1 MKKLL
6 PYILLVI
13 LILVTGTLF
22 FNRKASKFFDARVTL
37 QYNSTKPYGS
47 SVFYSC
53 LPLLLNN
60 ATVKLNKDEPSN
72 WYYGNDSLLNN
83 NVLIILTKKFN
94 PSETEL
100 LILEKFAKAGNDIF
114 ISCLEMNT
122 ESRNYFGIQ
131 LMNNST
137 YNYFETEDSLVIT
150 LQQPAFTKDTNY
162 TYPGYFTYSYFHH
175 VNEKKLLNLGTTAF
189 NKPNFLKASIGS
201 GNIYL
206 HSNPFAFTNYFLL
219 NKNNK
224 NYIEK
229 AFALFPSN
237 TKKIIWDEYFLLK
250 RETFSQNQQDEQPN
264 SLRVLMSYPSFKW
277 AFWLMMA
284 LIALYLLLETK
295 RSQRYIP
302 ILSKPKNE
310 SLDFI
315 QTIGKLY
322 FEKQD
327 HINLA
332 QKMAT
337 YFLEHVRSKYF
348 INTSVLNNEFVQKLS
363 GKSGYSADA
372 IKEIIR
378 SIYEIQN
385 SNTNISQTQLAN
397 YYKQFKNFYKN
408 TV

>member
-1 MKKLL
+1 MKKQL

-13 LILVTGTLF
+13 LILVAGTIF
-22 FNRKASKFFDARVTL
+22 FNIKASKLFDTRVTL

-47 SVFYSC
+47 SIFYSC
-53 LPLLLNN
+53 LPILLNN
-60 ATVKLNKDEPSN
+60 ASIKVNKDEPSK
-72 WYYGNDSLLNN
+72 WYYGNDSLLQK

-94 PSETEL
+94 PTESEL
-100 LILEKFAKAGNDIF
+100 LILQKFAMAGNDVL
-114 ISCLEMNT
+114 ISTLEMNT
-122 ESRNYFGIQ
+122 EALNYFGVE
-131 LMNNST
+131 LMHNNG
-137 YNYFETEDSLVIT
+137 YNYFETEDTLSIT
-150 LQQPAFTKDTNY
+150 LQKPAFTKDTNY
-162 TYPGYFTYSYFHH
+162 TYPGYYTYSYFHN

-189 NKPNFLKASIGS
+189 NKSNFLKANIGN
-201 GNIYL
+201 GNIYI

-219 NKNNK
+219 QKNNK

-229 AFALFPSN
+229 VFALFPKN
-237 TKKIIWDEYFLLK
+237 TKKIIWDEYFLFK
-250 RETFSQNQQDEQPN
+250 KENHFNNQQDEQPS
-264 SLRVLMSYPSFKW
+264 SLRVLLSYPSFKW
-277 AFWLMMA
+277 AFWLLMV
-284 LIALYLLLETK
+284 LVALYLLLESK
-295 RSQRYIP
+295 RLQRYIP

-363 GKSGYSADA
+363 GKSGYAEED
-372 IKEIIR
+372 IKQILK
-378 SIYEIQN
+378 SIYEIQHAN
-385 SNTNISQTQLAN
+385 NNISEAQLAN

-408 TV
+408 TA